1 MSKTREAIVVFSLG
15 QITTFLL
22 KNDQY
27 FYGFIQITVHFT
39 LLVEVLKEQ
48 TASSKTGTVEGH
60 DFIAT

>member
-1 MSKTREAIVVFSLG
+1 MVFKIG